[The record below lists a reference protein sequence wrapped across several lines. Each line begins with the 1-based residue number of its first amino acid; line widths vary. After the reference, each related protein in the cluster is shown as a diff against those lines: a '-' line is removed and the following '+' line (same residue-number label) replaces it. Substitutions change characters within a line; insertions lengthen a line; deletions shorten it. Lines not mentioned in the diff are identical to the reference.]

1 VQSDTSSPRPDPG
14 GDRPSPGWVYLVGAG
29 PGDPG
34 LLTLRGAE
42 CLALADV
49 VLYDGLVNPQ
59 LLRHTH
65 ARAERTSRADGDT
78 GRRLDQAEINRR
90 LVELAL
96 AGKTVVRLKGGDP
109 FVFGRGSEEALAL
122 EQAGIPFEVVPG
134 ITAAVAA
141 SAYAG
146 ISVTHRDHASAVAF
160 VTGHEDPS
168 KPESALDFAAL
179 AAFPGTLVFYM
190 GLHRIAAIS
199 KALVSGSKSPTTPV
213 AVICRGTWSDQRQV
227 VGTLA
232 DIAERVRGA
241 GLHPPSLIV
250 VGPCVSL
257 ANDIAWLRRA
267 KPLLGLRIGLTR
279 AETQV
284 EQVEARVSQ
293 LGGSSVLLPTIR
305 IEQVEDHTALDK
317 ALDELGR
324 HRAGDMRG
332 GYDWVVFTSVN
343 GVAALFER
351 LRARGHDARTLG
363 GSMVAAIGDGTAR
376 ELARHGIRADVVP
389 ETFRA
394 EGLAAALVPH
404 AAGRR
409 FLWAR
414 ASRGRDVLPTALREA
429 GGTVDEVVVYRNV
442 DVDEWPAESCAALVR
457 GEVDWICLSSP
468 SIARG
473 VARLWSGLSVPAG
486 TRRPKLA
493 SISPV
498 TTAAAVECGLRV
510 DAEATVHNWEGL
522 LDAVVRTTRAPNA
535 KTGSP
540 Q

>member
-1 VQSDTSSPRPDPG
+1 MPSDTSSPRHDPG
-14 GDRPSPGWVYLVGAG
+14 GNTPSPGWVYLVGAG

-42 CLALADV
+42 CLARADV

-90 LVELAL
+90 LVELAR

-160 VTGHEDPS
+160 VTGHEDPR

-190 GLHRIAAIS
+190 GLHRILAIS
-199 KALVSGSKSPTTPV
+199 EALVAGGKPSSTPV

-232 DIAERVRGA
+232 DIADKACDA

-250 VGPCVSL
+250 VGSCVSL
-257 ANDIAWLRRA
+257 TTDIAWLSRA

-284 EQVEARVSQ
+284 EEVETRVARM
-293 LGGSSVLLPTIR
+293 GGSSVLLPTIR
-305 IEQVEDHTALDK
+305 IEPVEDHAALDA
-317 ALDELGR
+317 ALEELGR
-324 HRAGDMRG
+324 HRAGDMPG

-343 GVAALFER
+343 GVAAFFER
-351 LRARGHDARTLG
+351 LRERGQDARILG
-363 GSMVAAIGDGTAR
+363 GCQVAVIGDGTAR
-376 ELARHGIRADVVP
+376 ELARYGIRADVVP

-404 AAGRR
+404 ASGRK

-442 DVDEWPAESCAALVR
+442 DVDAWPAASCEALMR

-473 VARLWSGLSVPAG
+473 VARLWQGLGVPAEV
-486 TRRPKLA
+486 RRPKFS

-498 TTAAAVECGLRV
+498 TTAAALECGLRV
-510 DAEATVHNWEGL
+510 DAEAEVHNWEGL
-522 LDAVVRTTRAPNA
+522 LDAVVRTTR
-535 KTGSP
+535 SHL
-540 Q
+540 